1 MRIAIIGGGITG
13 LSAANRLMEL
23 SSGSN
28 SPLEV
33 LLFEGANKLGGV
45 ISTKRACDFLIE
57 EGPDS
62 FITTKPWALNLSRRL
77 GLEPELIPTNEEN
90 RRTYVVKRG
99 RLIYVPDGFLM
110 LAPTRLL
117 SFLKSPL
124 FTWRGKLRTALETV
138 LPRRSG
144 QSDESLASFVTRRF
158 GREVL
163 DVAAQPLVS
172 GIYTADPQTLSL
184 KATFPQFLELEQ
196 KHGSV
201 IRALIRN
208 RNKGNSS
215 RFGESGARYSLFMS
229 FKEGMETL
237 IQKLGSGLPNESLK
251 LGKTVKRLEPSENV
265 WTLTTDKG
273 NMVDADGVIIALA
286 SNKAYKLLEQFDSC
300 LAKELSEIK
309 YESSVVINLAYNL
322 KDISHNLDG
331 FGFVVPIV
339 ERRPILACSFSSL
352 KFKQRAP
359 EGRVLLRCFMGG
371 ATNPEIYERDDNWL
385 TKTAHEELCELL
397 GVRDKPVFKM
407 VSRYY
412 QSMPQY
418 FVGHLNLV
426 AKIKEQ
432 VSKHKSLELAGNAYG
447 GVGIPDCI
455 NSGEMAAERL
465 FNNLKN
471 KNSKRR
477 RPEKIKS

>member
-1 MRIAIIGGGITG
+1 MRIVIIGGGITG
-13 LSAANRLMEL
+13 LSAAHRLMEL
-23 SSGSN
+23 SSESETQ
-28 SPLEV
+28 LEV
-33 LLFEGANKLGGV
+33 LLFEGRNKLGGV
-45 ISTKRACDFLIE
+45 ISTKHAYDFLIE

-62 FITTKPWALNLSRRL
+62 FITTKPWALNLCRRL
-77 GLEPELIPTNEEN
+77 GLGPELIPTNEEN

-117 SFLKSPL
+117 SFLTSPL

-138 LPRRSG
+138 LPSRSS

-163 DVAAQPLVS
+163 DLVAQPLIS
-172 GIYTADPQTLSL
+172 GIYTADPQSLSL

-201 IRALIRN
+201 IRALIREKN
-208 RNKGNSS
+208 KRNTSKS
-215 RFGESGARYSLFMS
+215 GESGARYSLFLS
-229 FKEGMETL
+229 LKDGMESL
-237 IQKLGSGLPNESLK
+237 IEKLGSSLPGKSLK
-251 LGKTVKRLEPSENV
+251 LGKTVKRLELSNSV
-265 WTLTTDKG
+265 WTLMTEDGT
-273 NMVDADGVIIALA
+273 MIDADGVIIALA
-286 SNKAYKLLEQFDSC
+286 SNKAYHLLEGFDSR
-300 LAKELSEIK
+300 LAKELSQIK

-322 KDISHNLDG
+322 DDISHNLNG
-331 FGFVVPIV
+331 FGFVVPTV
-339 ERRPILACSFSSL
+339 EKRPILACSFTSL
-352 KFKQRAP
+352 KFTGRAP
-359 EGRVLLRCFMGG
+359 RGKVLLRCFMGG

-385 TKTAHEELCELL
+385 MKTAHEEMCELL
-397 GVRDKPVFKM
+397 GVSDKPILKM

-418 FVGHLNLV
+418 FVGHLDLV
-426 AKIKEQ
+426 SKIKER
-432 VSKHKSLELAGNAYG
+432 VSKYKSLELAGNAYS

-455 NSGEMAAERL
+455 NSGEMAAEKI

-471 KNSKRR
+471 QHS
-477 RPEKIKS
+477 

>member
-1 MRIAIIGGGITG
+1 
-13 LSAANRLMEL
+13 MEL
-23 SSGSN
+23 SSESETQ
-28 SPLEV
+28 LEV
-33 LLFEGANKLGGV
+33 LLFEGRNKLGGV
-45 ISTKRACDFLIE
+45 ISTKHAYDFLIE

-62 FITTKPWALNLSRRL
+62 FITTKPWALNLCRRL
-77 GLEPELIPTNEEN
+77 GLGPELIPTNEEN

-117 SFLKSPL
+117 SFLTSPL

-138 LPRRSG
+138 LPSRSS

-163 DVAAQPLVS
+163 DLVAQPLIS
-172 GIYTADPQTLSL
+172 GIYTADPQSLSL

-201 IRALIRN
+201 IRALIREKN
-208 RNKGNSS
+208 KRNTSKS
-215 RFGESGARYSLFMS
+215 GESGARYSLFLS
-229 FKEGMETL
+229 LKDGMESL
-237 IQKLGSGLPNESLK
+237 IEKLGSSLPGKSLK
-251 LGKTVKRLEPSENV
+251 LGKTVKRLELSKSV
-265 WTLTTDKG
+265 WTLMTEDGT
-273 NMVDADGVIIALA
+273 MIDADGVIIALA
-286 SNKAYKLLEQFDSC
+286 SNKAYHLLEGFDSR
-300 LAKELSEIK
+300 LAKELSQIK

-322 KDISHNLDG
+322 DDIAHNLNG
-331 FGFVVPIV
+331 FGFVVPTV
-339 ERRPILACSFSSL
+339 EKRPILACSFTSL
-352 KFKQRAP
+352 KFTGRAP
-359 EGRVLLRCFMGG
+359 RGKVLLRCFMGG

-385 TKTAHEELCELL
+385 MKTAHEEMCELL
-397 GVRDKPVFKM
+397 GVSDKPILKM

-418 FVGHLNLV
+418 FVGHLDLV
-426 AKIKEQ
+426 SKIKER
-432 VSKHKSLELAGNAYG
+432 VSKYKSLELAGNAYS

-455 NSGEMAAERL
+455 NSGEMAAEKI

-471 KNSKRR
+471 QHS
-477 RPEKIKS
+477 

>member
-1 MRIAIIGGGITG
+1 MRIVIIGGGITG
-13 LSAANRLMEL
+13 LSAAHRLMEL
-23 SSGSN
+23 SSESETQ
-28 SPLEV
+28 LEV
-33 LLFEGANKLGGV
+33 LLFEGRNKLGGV
-45 ISTKRACDFLIE
+45 ISTKHAYDFLIE

-62 FITTKPWALNLSRRL
+62 FITTKPWALNLCRRL
-77 GLEPELIPTNEEN
+77 GLGPELIPTNEEN

-117 SFLKSPL
+117 SFLTSPL

-138 LPRRSG
+138 LPSRSS

-163 DVAAQPLVS
+163 DLVAQPLIS
-172 GIYTADPQTLSL
+172 GIYTADPQSLSL

-201 IRALIRN
+201 IRALIREKN
-208 RNKGNSS
+208 KRNTSKS
-215 RFGESGARYSLFMS
+215 GESGARYSLFLS
-229 FKEGMETL
+229 LKDGMESL
-237 IQKLGSGLPNESLK
+237 IEKLGSSLPGKSLK
-251 LGKTVKRLEPSENV
+251 LGKTVKRLELSNSV
-265 WTLTTDKG
+265 WTLMTEDGT
-273 NMVDADGVIIALA
+273 MIDADGVIIALA
-286 SNKAYKLLEQFDSC
+286 SNKAYHLLEGFDSR
-300 LAKELSEIK
+300 LAKELSQIK

-322 KDISHNLDG
+322 DDISHNLNG
-331 FGFVVPIV
+331 FGFVVPTV
-339 ERRPILACSFSSL
+339 EKRPILACSFTSL
-352 KFKQRAP
+352 KFTGRAP
-359 EGRVLLRCFMGG
+359 RGKVLLRCFMGG

-385 TKTAHEELCELL
+385 MKTAHEEMCELL
-397 GVRDKPVFKM
+397 GVSDKPILKM

-418 FVGHLNLV
+418 FVGHLDLV
-426 AKIKEQ
+426 SKIKER
-432 VSKHKSLELAGNAYG
+432 VSKYKSLELAGNAYS

-455 NSGEMAAERL
+455 NSGEMAAEKI

-471 KNSKRR
+471 KHS
-477 RPEKIKS
+477 